1 MGEIELNCVGVNVG
15 KPLGENVE
23 GPWVGNVAEGDIVG
37 NVVEGEDVGS
47 QYV

>member
-15 KPLGENVE
+15 KLVGKNVE
-23 GPWVGNVAEGDIVG
+23 GAWVGIHIEADEVG

-47 QYV
+47 QNV